1 MCHLFPYLR
10 QERRN
15 GGCTKWTAKEI
26 WNCLQA
32 SSFMAEYKLFI
43 KDFYSLLYIA
53 RLAAAKFSVLAKK
66 SLVIYMREIAL
77 CMLKAAPS
85 LRTKYLQNNR

>member
-1 MCHLFPYLR
+1 
-10 QERRN
+10 
-15 GGCTKWTAKEI
+15 
-26 WNCLQA
+26 
-32 SSFMAEYKLFI
+32 MAEYKLFI

-77 CMLKAAPS
+77 CMLKS
-85 LRTKYLQNNR
+85 SS

>member
-1 MCHLFPYLR
+1 
-10 QERRN
+10 
-15 GGCTKWTAKEI
+15 
-26 WNCLQA
+26 
-32 SSFMAEYKLFI
+32 MAEYKLFI

-77 CMLKAAPS
+77 CMLKKQ
-85 LRTKYLQNNR
+85 LLVCELNTYHNR